1 MNIPSWARTKS
12 WTWQGGHAINV
23 GLSVQGSGLVRQ
35 VYGINV
41 RRSCFAYDLYMVYVY
56 VWFMCGLRMVY
67 VYVWFMCGLRMVYV
81 WFMYVYIYIYKSYI
95 YIHTLYIYTIL
106 YYIYTVCIYLYID
119 PVTLH
124 NRRIRY
130 GLVTDLQVLR
140 AHCRIATPS
149 FWTPVV
155 MVEPT
160 VQNIGINRRHFAKL
174 EYWKTHCHVCGW
186 KRSLNVSG
194 MSMQSIPPSS
204 INSHQRKQSHFRKY
218 QPNITKHQLAHACK
232 PSPNSGFYCVNMGT
246 CPVMLVASS
255 VFSVI
260 SAPSHGSFSQLP
272 VDLMV

>member
-1 MNIPSWARTKS
+1 M
-12 WTWQGGHAINV
+12 

-67 VYVWFMCGLRMVYV
+67 VWFTYGLCVVYV
-81 WFMYVYIYIYKSYI
+81 CIYIYIYKSYI

-174 EYWKTHCHVCGW
+174 EY
-186 KRSLNVSG
+186 
-194 MSMQSIPPSS
+194 
-204 INSHQRKQSHFRKY
+204 
-218 QPNITKHQLAHACK
+218 
-232 PSPNSGFYCVNMGT
+232 
-246 CPVMLVASS
+246 
-255 VFSVI
+255 
-260 SAPSHGSFSQLP
+260 
-272 VDLMV
+272 